1 MQIDW
6 KRGALLAVAAV
17 AVAAAAYYAWGRFNS
32 RGPGEGFI
40 GSNGRI
46 EATEIDIAAKT
57 GGRLQDVLVRE
68 GDFVEKGQPLAHI
81 QVDVLNAQRDEAKAQ
96 IAQAKTAV
104 ATAQAQVAARQSDRH
119 SALAAIAQH
128 EATLT
133 AARAKFR
140 RSSELAA
147 QGMWPRQDLDN
158 DLASMKSAEANTSA
172 ARAQAKAAQSAI
184 DAARSQVAGAQ
195 AAVTAGE
202 AALARIE
209 AEIDDST
216 LRAPLAGRVQYRV
229 ANVGEVVPAGGKVL
243 NLVDLSDVYM
253 TFFLPAADAG
263 RLAIGSEV
271 RIVLDAAP
279 QFVIPARI
287 SFVSATAQF
296 TPKTVETASE
306 REKLMFRVRAQIDRE
321 LLLKHLTQVKTGLP
335 GMAWVRTDPTREW
348 PASLTVKV
356 QE

>member
-1 MQIDW
+1 MTIAW
-6 KRGALLAVAAV
+6 KRIALLAGTAAAV
-17 AVAAAAYYAWGRFNS
+17 ALAGYVGWQRLRPS
-32 RGPGEGFI
+32 GPGAGFAA
-40 GSNGRI
+40 SNGRI

-57 GGRLQDVLVRE
+57 GGRLLDVLVRE
-68 GDFVEKGQPLAHI
+68 GDFVQQGQVLAHI

-104 ATAQAQVAARQSDRH
+104 ATAQAQVAARDSDRD

-128 EATLT
+128 EAALT
-133 AARAKFR
+133 AARAKYQ
-140 RSSELAA
+140 RSSALAA

-158 DLASMKSAEANTSA
+158 DLASMKGAEAATNA
-172 ARAQAKAAQSAI
+172 ARSQAKAAQAAI

-209 AEIDDST
+209 AEIADST
-216 LRAPLAGRVQYRV
+216 LKAPLAGRVQYRV

-253 TFFLPAADAG
+253 TFFLPAAQAG
-263 RLAIGSEV
+263 SLALGSEV
-271 RIVLDAAP
+271 RLVLDAAP
-279 QFVIPARI
+279 QYVIPARV
-287 SFVSATAQF
+287 SFVSASAQF

-306 REKLMFRVRAQIDRE
+306 REKLMFRVRAQIEPE
-321 LLLKHLTQVKTGLP
+321 LLKKNLSQVKTGLP
-335 GMAWVRTDPTREW
+335 GVAWVRTDAAREW
-348 PASLTVKV
+348 PASLAVRV
-356 QE
+356 PE